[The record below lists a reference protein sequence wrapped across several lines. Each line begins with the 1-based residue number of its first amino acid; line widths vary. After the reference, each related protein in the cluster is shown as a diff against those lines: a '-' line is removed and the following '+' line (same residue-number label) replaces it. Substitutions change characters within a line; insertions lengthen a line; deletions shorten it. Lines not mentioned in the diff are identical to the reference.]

1 LKAKALILFFLVLA
15 ENVFALQVGDKAPEF
30 TLTDPSGKVISLSS
44 LKGKV
49 VLVDFWAS
57 WCMPCRMANLELI
70 NIYKTF
76 HPNGFEIFSVSLD
89 SKKEPWVNAI
99 KNDNLTWPSHGS
111 DLKGWENKVAKLYGV
126 DAIPATFLLDEKGV
140 IIAKDVDDYDLEKK
154 LTWLFFEQINYY
166 PHIAASK
173 LYFTGKTK
181 FQIEDTKGTVL
192 QKGKDLETDI
202 TGLPPGD
209 YIINFDDKKE
219 SFKKIMIPHSL
230 ATFYPERVDDKIHIS
245 RKAEFEIFNERGKLV
260 KKGEEEVIEVP
271 EIPAGVYYLSIEGNV
286 HKIYKK

>member
-1 LKAKALILFFLVLA
+1 LKAKILILFFLILTG
-15 ENVFALQVGDKAPEF
+15 NVFALQVGDKAPEF
-30 TLTDPSGKVISLSS
+30 TLTDPGGKVISLSS

-126 DAIPATFLLDEKGV
+126 EAIPATFLIDEKGV
-140 IIAKDVDDYDLEKK
+140 IIAKDVDEYDLEKK
-154 LTWLFFEQINYY
+154 LNWIYFEQVNYY

-181 FQIEDTKGTVL
+181 FQIEDAKGTVL

-209 YIINFDDKKE
+209 YFISFDDKKE
-219 SFKKIMIPHSL
+219 SFKKIKIAQSL

-260 KKGEEEVIEVP
+260 KKGEQEVIEVP
-271 EIPAGVYYLSIEGNV
+271 EIPSGVYYLSIEGNV
-286 HKIYKK
+286 HKIFKK